1 MVAEAAA
8 GKSKHSQLQRIKKEA
23 ERKERERLRE
33 NKHLIPLVAHK
44 NGDASQ

>member
-23 ERKERERLRE
+23 ERKERERVKKRRGAC
-33 NKHLIPLVAHK
+33 ILVP
-44 NGDASQ
+44 